1 MASRA
6 APPPPASTPGSR
18 ARRILDRKARF
29 QGWRTTDEEEIER
42 RRSRAAGEPIEIEAL
57 EPEEPVFGTWRVGSE
72 GGGLYLVE
80 IRTLSELDNSCDC
93 PDFQVNGLGTCKH
106 VEAVLAHLQQRAAPR
121 PGRGRSATPAS
132 VPAGDRSGRV
142 EVFLRR
148 RFDPARVRVQWPV
161 RTASAASAG
170 SAVRALLAPFFRADG
185 QLKGNPLTVLGALAR
200 RLAEAPPRARR
211 QVRLSHHLQPW
222 VEERR
227 RLAARDT
234 AKRRFLTDV
243 AAGRRSLDLVR
254 LPLYPYQREGM
265 LYLAFTE
272 RALLADEMGLGK
284 TVQAVAACELLRQ
297 IRGVERVLVVS
308 PASLKA
314 EWQEQIEKFTGLPV
328 RLIQGPRAL
337 RLRQYGPGS
346 FFYLVNY
353 EQVLI
358 DGADLVRLLA
368 PDVIILDEA
377 QRIKNWQT
385 KTAQAVKRLRSQYA
399 FVLTG
404 TPLENRIDELYSIV
418 QFIDPAIL
426 GPLFRFNREFYQLD
440 EHGRPEGLRNL
451 GELRRRLRPV
461 LLRRRKD
468 EVEDQLP
475 ERTVNSY
482 FVPMEPEQAARYQEY
497 ERKVAILVDLARRRP
512 LTPEEFD
519 DLQRWLSC
527 MRMLCDT
534 PYILDSGCRVCP
546 KLPELAEIL
555 GERLAEPE
563 TKILIFSEWQR
574 MLELVRE
581 LAEEMEVGFAWHTG
595 TVPQVRRRQEIRR
608 FKDDPGCRLFLSTDS
623 GGLGLN
629 LQAAQ
634 VVINLDLPW
643 NPAKLEQRIARAWR
657 KHQTRPVSVINLV
670 TEESIEHRMVPLLAL
685 KQALADG
692 VLDGRGDLD
701 SITLPSGQA
710 AFMARLASIMGDA
723 RPLAAAASAATPG
736 AGAPPPI
743 AAAPCEADEL
753 MALAAPAKPRATAEP
768 TAPAMPADPAERLRD
783 DIAAEYGDR
792 LLLLEL
798 WAEPA
803 RAGGTV
809 VAVLDQAGGADRS
822 AIAAALRRNFG
833 ETTLPPAVEV
843 LDLAS
848 FEAIERLM
856 AAGLLER
863 TAAGHRLLHRA
874 ASLQGPAGDE
884 RRRRLEQVRE
894 FLEPALRR
902 VHMAV
907 VLAGG
912 GFPVE
917 ALAPLRDGIET
928 GLRALVLAAEATD
941 EGQATTASREVP
953 MSWIEAHRKR
963 FEDGGL
969 DSAAV
974 QLVARLR
981 GGPETLLGVGEDEA
995 RSWVEDG
1002 QRLASRIA
1010 ASLDQAISRLD

>member
-1 MASRA
+1 MAPRA
-6 APPPPASTPGSR
+6 TAPPPTSTARSR
-18 ARRILDRKARF
+18 ARRVLDRKPRP

-42 RRSRAAGEPIEIEAL
+42 RRARAASEPIEIEAV
-57 EPEEPVFGTWRVGSE
+57 EPDEPAFGTYRVGSE

-80 IRTLSELDNSCDC
+80 IRTLSERDNSCDC
-93 PDFQVNGLGTCKH
+93 PDFQINGLGTCKH
-106 VEAVLAHLQQRAAPR
+106 VEAVLARSRRRAAPR
-121 PGRGRSATPAS
+121 RGREHGRSLPPA
-132 VPAGDRSGRV
+132 PAAPGGRSGRV

-148 RFDPARVRVQWPV
+148 RVEPAQVQVQWPV
-161 RTASAASAG
+161 AGASPGAG
-170 SAVRALLAPFFRADG
+170 SAVRALLAPYFRADG
-185 QLKGNPLTVLGALAR
+185 QLKGNPLTALGVLAR
-200 RLAEAPPRARR
+200 RLAEAPPRVRR
-211 QVRLSHHLQPW
+211 LVRLSHHLQPW
-222 VEERR
+222 IEEKR

-234 AKRRFLTDV
+234 AKRRFLADV
-243 AAGRRSLDLVR
+243 GAARRSLDLVR
-254 LPLYPYQREGM
+254 LPLYPYQQEGM
-265 LYLAFTE
+265 LHLAFTE

-314 EWQEQIEKFTGLPV
+314 EWQEQIEKFIGLPV

-358 DGADLVRLLA
+358 DGDDLMQLLA

-385 KTAQAVKRLRSQYA
+385 KTAQAVKRLRSPYA

-426 GPLFRFNREFYQLD
+426 GPLFRFNREFYTLD
-440 EHGRPEGLRNL
+440 ARGRPEGLKNL
-451 GELRRRLRPV
+451 GELHRRLRPV

-482 FVPMEPEQAARYQEY
+482 FVAMEPEQAARYQEY
-497 ERKVAILVDLARRRP
+497 ERKVAILLDLARRRP
-512 LTPEEFD
+512 LTPEELD
-519 DLQRWLSC
+519 DLQKWLAC

-534 PYILDSGCRVCP
+534 PYILDSDCRVCP

-555 GERLAEPE
+555 GELLADAK

-581 LAEEMEVGFAWHTG
+581 LAEEMEVAFAWHTG
-595 TVPQVRRRQEIRR
+595 TVPQAQRRHEIRR
-608 FKDDPGCRLFLSTDS
+608 FKDDPGCRLFLSTDC

-629 LQAAQ
+629 LQAAR

-670 TEESIEHRMVPLLAL
+670 TEGSIEHRMLPLLAQ
-685 KQALADG
+685 KQSLADG

-701 SITLPSGQA
+701 SIVLPSGHT
-710 AFMARLASIMGDA
+710 AFMERLASLMG
-723 RPLAAAASAATPG
+723 RVEPPAAAGAAMPR
-736 AGAPPPI
+736 AQAPSPAAVAPPDG
-743 AAAPCEADEL
+743 AEAKS
-753 MALAAPAKPRATAEP
+753 PAEP
-768 TAPAMPADPAERLRD
+768 AEPAAPAERLRD
-783 DIAAEYGDR
+783 ELAAAYGNR

-798 WAEPA
+798 WAEPV
-803 RAGGTV
+803 RAGGTI
-809 VAVLDQAGGADRS
+809 VAVLDQAGAAERD
-822 AIAAALRRNFG
+822 AIAAALHRSFG
-833 ETTLPPAVEV
+833 EAAPPPAVEV
-843 LDLAS
+843 LDRAA
-848 FEAIERLM
+848 FAAIERLL
-856 AAGLLER
+856 AAGLLAH
-863 TAAGHRLLHRA
+863 TAAGRRLLHRA
-874 ASLQGPAGDE
+874 ASLEGRSGEE
-884 RRRRLEQVRE
+884 RRRRLEQARE
-894 FLEPALRR
+894 LLEQARR
-902 VHMAV
+902 KVHMAA

-912 GFPVE
+912 GFPLE
-917 ALAPLRDGIET
+917 ALAPLREGIEI
-928 GLRALVLAAEATD
+928 GLRAMVLATATAEAG
-941 EGQATTASREVP
+941 EVATASREVP
-953 MSWIEAHRKR
+953 MTWIEAQRER
-963 FEDGGL
+963 FDASGL

-981 GGPETLLGVGEDEA
+981 SGPETLLGVGEDEA

-1002 QRLASRIA
+1002 QRLAGCIA
-1010 ASLDQAISRLD
+1010 ATLDRAISRPD